1 MASSRKITND
11 QQNQTVAERAKWC
24 TSYFSK
30 LRGFMFRKS
39 INHDEALVFVYPR
52 DNRVNT
58 SIHMFFVPFDLGVVW
73 VNDAGEVV
81 DTVCAKPWRPQ
92 YSPAKPARFV
102 IELHP
107 DKLDLVNIG
116 DKLTFSES

>member
-1 MASSRKITND
+1 
-11 QQNQTVAERAKWC
+11 
-24 TSYFSK
+24 
-30 LRGFMFRKS
+30 MFRKS
-39 INHDEALVFVYPR
+39 INPEEALVFVYNK

-73 VNDAGEVV
+73 VNEAGDVV

-92 YSPAKPARFV
+92 YSPAEPASFV

-107 DKLDLVNIG
+107 EKLNLVKIG
-116 DKLTFSES
+116 DKVSFSPD